1 MGYSDAQFN
10 ARPLS
15 LVSDNTSWGTAT
27 ASSATGHVLSTVVEL
42 PKFIRRTKINAVR
55 LKVRTIPNAAST
67 ALVAHLLNGTNTAG
81 TAVLTTAALSA
92 DVNFTLTTASC
103 TWAADGEPTI
113 SLTGTATASGA
124 ANGAYDVFLETQ
136 ELFS

>member
-1 MGYSDAQFN
+1 MGYSDAKYTSRQFQ
-10 ARPLS
+10 

-42 PKFIRRTKINAVR
+42 PSFKRRTAITAVR

-81 TAVLTTAALSA
+81 TVVLTTAALSA
-92 DVNFTLTTASC
+92 TADFTLTTASC
-103 TWAADGEPTI
+103 TFAADGEPTI

-124 ANGAYDVFLETQ
+124 ANGAYDVFFETQ